1 MDNQIK
7 APKVLKE
14 SKNKIVVDFERTS
27 LKERLILKY
36 FNMSYVGSLVWR
48 IFRFMLL
55 LGVSYVILYPF
66 FSKITSSFMSA
77 EDFVDVTVKLI
88 PKYPTLSTYK
98 AVMFDLANDTGYF
111 KCLLNSTW
119 LSLGVAILQTFICS
133 VIGYGFAKFK
143 FKGSG
148 ILFAL
153 VLFTMIVP
161 HGTIQ
166 MALKTHFSN
175 FDIFGIGKL
184 LSGQVIPGFSPLLG
198 LQEQYKDTI
207 GSVGFLQN
215 VDSSGGI
222 YLINTPI
229 PFLLLSLGGIGFKN
243 GLYIFMMR
251 QFFKG
256 VPDELEESAYLDGY
270 GILKTFFFIV
280 IPLSVPMMIT
290 IFLFSFSWQWTDEF
304 YTGMFFEG
312 AENLKFL
319 PDIINTSIDTTQY
332 ININDAGP
340 AKTIFESAIYNTKG
354 LLIIVPLLIVYLFC
368 QRYLVEGI
376 ERSGLVG

>member
-1 MDNQIK
+1 
-7 APKVLKE
+7 
-14 SKNKIVVDFERTS
+14 
-27 LKERLILKY
+27 
-36 FNMSYVGSLVWR
+36 
-48 IFRFMLL
+48 
-55 LGVSYVILYPF
+55 
-66 FSKITSSFMSA
+66 
-77 EDFVDVTVKLI
+77 
-88 PKYPTLSTYK
+88 
-98 AVMFDLANDTGYF
+98 
-111 KCLLNSTW
+111 
-119 LSLGVAILQTFICS
+119 
-133 VIGYGFAKFK
+133 
-143 FKGSG
+143 
-148 ILFAL
+148 
-153 VLFTMIVP
+153 MIVP

-166 MALKTHFSN
+166 IALQTHFSH
-175 FDIFGIGKL
+175 FDMFGIGKL
-184 LSGQVIPGFSPLLG
+184 LSGQVIPGFAPLVN
-198 LQEQYKDTI
+198 LQEEYADTL
-207 GSVGFLQN
+207 GVGLLRYADEGYIN
-215 VDSSGGI
+215 
-222 YLINTPI
+222 LINTPV

-354 LLIIVPLLIVYLFC
+354 LLIIIPLLIVYLFC

>member
-1 MDNQIK
+1 MDNEIK

-14 SKNKIVVDFERTS
+14 SKNKITVDFERTS
-27 LKERLILKY
+27 LKERLKLKY
-36 FNMSYVGSLVWR
+36 LNISYIAGIIWR
-48 IFRFMLL
+48 LFRFLLL

-77 EDFVDVTVKLI
+77 EDFVNPLVKLI
-88 PKYPTLSTYK
+88 PARPTLNTYK

-119 LSLGVAILQTFICS
+119 LSLGVALLQTFTCC

-166 MALKTHFSN
+166 IALQTRFQR
-175 FDIFGIGKL
+175 FDILGIVKL
-184 LSGQVIPGFSPLLG
+184 LTGNVVPSFAPLASLADTTEEGFVGNLL
-198 LQEQYKDTI
+198 QY
-207 GSVGFLQN
+207 G
-215 VDSSGGI
+215 DSLN
-222 YLINTPI
+222 LINSPI
-229 PFLLLSLGGIGFKN
+229 PFILLSLGGIGFKN
-243 GLYIFMMR
+243 GLYIYMMR

-270 GILKTFFFIV
+270 GIFKTFMFIV

-304 YTGMFFEG
+304 YTGMFFES
-312 AENLKFL
+312 AEELKFL
-319 PDIINTSIDTTQY
+319 PDIISATVDSQQY
-332 ININDAGP
+332 INISDAGA

>member
-1 MDNQIK
+1 MDNEIK

-14 SKNKIVVDFERTS
+14 SKNKITVDFERTS
-27 LKERLILKY
+27 LKERLKLKY
-36 FNMSYVGSLVWR
+36 LNVSYLAGIIWR
-48 IFRFMLL
+48 LFRFLLL

-77 EDFVDVTVKLI
+77 EDFVNPMVKLI
-88 PKYPTLSTYK
+88 PARPTLNTYK

-119 LSLGVAILQTFICS
+119 LSLGVALLQTFTCC

-166 MALKTHFSN
+166 IALQTRFQR
-175 FDIFGIGKL
+175 FDILGIVKL
-184 LSGQVIPGFSPLLG
+184 LTGNVTPSFAPLASLADSDAEGFIGNLL
-198 LQEQYKDTI
+198 QY
-207 GSVGFLQN
+207 G
-215 VDSSGGI
+215 DSLNLTNS
-222 YLINTPI
+222 PI
-229 PFLLLSLGGIGFKN
+229 PFILLSIGGIGFKN
-243 GLYIFMMR
+243 GLYIYMMR

-270 GILKTFFFIV
+270 GIFKTFLFIV

-304 YTGMFFEG
+304 YTGMFFES
-312 AENLKFL
+312 AEELKFL
-319 PDIINTSIDTTQY
+319 PDIISATVDSQQY
-332 ININDAGP
+332 ININDAGA